1 MIESPIQTRP
11 KRFGRLARH
20 AGWTSALMGLWC
32 MAPAVAQTSS
42 IRLREDRATE
52 SRTESQT
59 GNPRAPDTP
68 PGNPLL
74 ERHSFSAV
82 KVKPP
87 RQFHVHDLI
96 TIIIREQR
104 KYESESELE
113 SEKEFKIRSML
124 DAFLKVD
131 DRSWGAST
139 FPDGKPNIDYKFN
152 SELKNEA
159 EKDREDRLITRIT
172 ASIIDI
178 KPNGNLVLEAK
189 ARIRFDDEDSTVTLL
204 GVARSGDVNLDN
216 TVLSTQLADK
226 EIIVHNTGAV
236 RDGSRRGWIPRLL
249 DAVRPF

>member
-1 MIESPIQTRP
+1 MIDRPIQVRP
-11 KRFGRLARH
+11 ERSDRLALR
-20 AGWTSALMGLWC
+20 AGWTYALIGLWC
-32 MAPAVAQTSS
+32 IAPAVAQTSS
-42 IRLREDRATE
+42 IRLREARTTE
-52 SRTESQT
+52 SRTEPQT
-59 GNPRAPDTP
+59 GNPRVPDTP

-74 ERHSFSAV
+74 EGHSFSAV

-87 RQFHVHDLI
+87 RQFRVHDLI

-113 SEKEFKIRSML
+113 SEKEFKIRSTL
-124 DAFLKVD
+124 DAFLKID
-131 DRSWGAST
+131 DCRLGAST

-159 EKDREDRLITRIT
+159 EKDREDRLVTRIT

-189 ARIRFDDEDSTVTLL
+189 ARVRFDDEDSSVTLL
-204 GVARSGDVNLDN
+204 GVARSGDVNPDN
-216 TVLSTQLADK
+216 TILSTQLADK

-249 DAVRPF
+249 DTIRPF